1 MERSQLGNPLY
12 RKHDDGH
19 LLQVLETCTFF
30 LYLQI
35 LSTNI
40 QFILL
45 HKFEMHTSRTCYCFS
60 CWSFAMPNWPPCSI
74 FLCFCSRTTVYSN
87 RSCFLWIFSTVTIL
101 GLHCVLLPPNFTQH
115 FAFACYIVL
124 LLYFALFSKHLF

>member
-1 MERSQLGNPLY
+1 MQKLWRFIEWTNNESLGDTLLSLSLSFSLLVNVWMVEYRKSRSQLGNPLY

-87 RSCFLWIFSTVTIL
+87 LVSFEYS
-101 GLHCVLLPPNFTQH
+101 QQ
-115 FAFACYIVL
+115 
-124 LLYFALFSKHLF
+124 